1 MGLISEQDRIQLQG
15 ILKSLENDVKII
27 LFTQEFECQ
36 HCKTAREM
44 LEEVSGLSDK
54 VLLEVY
60 DFVKDKE
67 LADSY
72 AIDKIPGILIIGAK
86 DYGIR
91 FFGVPAGYEFTTFIE
106 DVISVSRRDSD
117 LPGDVLSALAR
128 IQKPVHIQVLVSP
141 TCPYCAHAVRTAH
154 RFAIASDQVSADM
167 VELSEFPHI
176 SVKYEVQGVPKVVI
190 NEQHSFTGSKK
201 EDDFADFILK
211 ALEG

>member
-1 MGLISEQDRIQLQG
+1 MGLISEQDRTQLQG

-44 LEEVSGLSDK
+44 LEEVSGLSEK
-54 VLLEVY
+54 VILEVH

-67 LADSY
+67 HADRY
-72 AIDKIPGILIIGAK
+72 AVDKIPAIVLLGAK

-106 DVISVSRRDSD
+106 DVISVSRRDSN

-154 RFAIASDQVSADM
+154 RFAIASDLISADM

-176 SVKYEVQGVPKVVI
+176 SVKYQVQGVPKVVI

-211 ALEG
+211 ALDG

>member
-1 MGLISEQDRIQLQG
+1 MPKISKKDQDY
-15 ILKSLENDVKII
+15 LKKEFIKIVKPVK
-27 LFTQEFECQ
+27 LVYFTQAFECQ
-36 HCKTAREM
+36 YCELTRE
-44 LEEVSGLSDK
+44 LLTELSDLSEK
-54 VLLEVY
+54 IKLEIY

-67 LADSY
+67 KVDHY
-72 AIDKIPGILIIGAK
+72 KIDKIPAIVVEGEK

-91 FFGVPAGYEFTTFIE
+91 YFGVPAGYEFTTFIE

-117 LPGDVLSALAR
+117 LPEDVLSALAR
-128 IQKPVHIQVLVSP
+128 IQKPVHIQVLVSL

-176 SVKYEVQGVPKVVI
+176 SVKYEVQGVPKVII

-201 EDDFADFILK
+201 EGDFADFILK